1 MAAALLRRLLASAL
15 ALLLVLLL
23 CFVLLRLAPGGPFD
37 NERLAPSEVI
47 AALEA
52 HYGLDRPWTTQFGAY
67 LAGVLRGDLGPS
79 FQYPGRQVSG
89 LIGEALPLTLVLGGV
104 ALLLALLASL
114 PLALLSS
121 RRGMALPIGMLAQLL
136 LVVPKFVW
144 APLLILLFAVSWR
157 WLPAGGWDGGPRAA
171 VLPVLTL
178 AAPQLGV
185 LLSALMQGLREAT
198 TSEALLA
205 ARARGLPP
213 ATLLWRH
220 ELPLALPL
228 AAACLPTVA
237 IALFTG
243 SAIVEQVYGIPG
255 LGRLLVQAA
264 INRDYTLVLGCVLV
278 VSLLVALINLL
289 CEFIQRW
296 LDPR

>member
-1 MAAALLRRLLASAL
+1 
-15 ALLLVLLL
+15 
-23 CFVLLRLAPGGPFD
+23 
-37 NERLAPSEVI
+37 VI

-52 HYGLDRPWTTQFGAY
+52 HYGLDQPWATQFGSY
-67 LAGVLRGDLGPS
+67 LGGVLRGDLGPS
-79 FQYPGRQVSG
+79 FQYPGRQVSA
-89 LIGEALPLTLVLGGV
+89 LIAEALPLTLALGGIALV
-104 ALLLALLASL
+104 LALLLSL
-114 PLALLSS
+114 PLALLGS
-121 RRGMALPIGMLAQLL
+121 RRGLALPLSLLAQLL

-157 WLPAGGWDGGPRAA
+157 WLPAGGWDGGPAAA

-178 AAPQLGV
+178 SAPQLGV
-185 LLSALMQGLREAT
+185 LLSALMQGLREADA
-198 TSEALLA
+198 SEALLA
-205 ARARGLPP
+205 ARARGLPQRV
-213 ATLLWRH
+213 LLWRH
-220 ELPLALPL
+220 SLPLALPL

-278 VSLLVALINLL
+278 VSLLVALINLG
-289 CEFIQRW
+289 CELIQRW